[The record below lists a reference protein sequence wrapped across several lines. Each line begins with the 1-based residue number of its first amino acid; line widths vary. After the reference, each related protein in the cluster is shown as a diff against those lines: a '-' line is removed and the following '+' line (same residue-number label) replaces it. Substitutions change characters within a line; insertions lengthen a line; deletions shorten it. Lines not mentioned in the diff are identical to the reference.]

1 MVVPERF
8 FFRAIVA
15 CALALASAVPV
26 ASAQTASAAP
36 GELEF
41 RALYEEL
48 VEIDSSP
55 TTGSCTRV
63 VRAAQAR
70 LAAAGFTDSD
80 AQLIIPDGA
89 PEDGNLVARIEGAN
103 RRAGAILLLA
113 HIDVVD
119 ARREDW
125 TRDPFTLIEEDG
137 YFYGRGVA
145 DDKAMA
151 AIFLDMFIRMR
162 TANYRPRRTLKLAL
176 TCGEETS
183 NRVNGVDYLI
193 RNHRDLIEADFAI
206 NEGGDGVLSEDG
218 RPLALLIQVG
228 EKIHQVFELEV
239 TNPGGHS
246 SRPVPEN
253 AIYRLSAG
261 LQRLS
266 HHQFPVSLS
275 ETTRRFFEHMAPII
289 GGDAGAAMTQLA
301 ADPGA
306 QAAAAY
312 LARNPNFNAMMR
324 STCVATQL
332 DAGHAPNALPQ
343 RARATLS
350 CRILQSET
358 AEAVQAELER
368 ALNDPQI
375 AVRIVR
381 RRNPSPPPPLAPR
394 VLDPAQ
400 AVAAQFWPGV
410 PLVPY
415 MVPGATDG
423 RFLNAASIHTYGLSG
438 IFSVPGE
445 SNAHGLN
452 ERLRVDS
459 VMRARAYLDA
469 LIRAYADA
477 R

>member
-1 MVVPERF
+1 MRF
-8 FFRAIVA
+8 TGFALIVA
-15 CALALASAVPV
+15 LTFSCAVAV
-26 ASAQTASAAP
+26 ASAQTPP
-36 GELEF
+36 GEDAF
-41 RALYEEL
+41 RALYEEM

-63 VRAAQAR
+63 VRAAEAR
-70 LAAAGFTDSD
+70 LRAASFSGTE
-80 AQLIIPDGA
+80 AQVIVPEGA
-89 PEDGNLVARIEGAN
+89 PEDGNLVARIEGSN

-125 TRDPFTLIEEDG
+125 TRDPFTLYEEDG

-162 TANYRPRRTLKLAL
+162 SENYRPRRTLKLAL

-183 NRVNGVDYLI
+183 NRVNGVDYLL
-193 RNHRDLIEADFAI
+193 RNHRGLIEADFAL

-253 AIYRLSAG
+253 AIYRLSMG
-261 LQRLS
+261 LARLS
-266 HHQFPVSLS
+266 QHQFPVQLS
-275 ETTRRFFEHMAPII
+275 ETTRRFFERMAGIV
-289 GGDAGAAMTQLA
+289 GGDAGAAMAQLA
-301 ADPGA
+301 ADPNA

-312 LARNPNFNAMMR
+312 LSRNPNYNAMMR
-324 STCVATQL
+324 TTCVATQL

-350 CRILQSET
+350 CRILQSDT
-358 AEAVQAELER
+358 AENVQAALER

-375 AVRIVR
+375 TVRIVR
-381 RRNPSPPPPLAPR
+381 RRDPSPPPPLAR
-394 VLDPAQ
+394 RILDPAER
-400 AVAAQFWPGV
+400 VAQRFWPGV

-415 MVPGATDG
+415 MLPGATDA
-423 RFLNAASIHTYGLSG
+423 RFLNAAGIHTYGLSG
-438 IFSVPGE
+438 LFSIPGE
-445 SNAHGLN
+445 NNAHGLN
-452 ERLRVDS
+452 ERLRVAS
-459 VMRARAYLDA
+459 VMTARAYLDA
-469 LIRAYADA
+469 LVREYAA
-477 R
+477 TP